1 VSINF
6 TFQKNGGFSSLRVLT
21 ESEGG
26 EHVVWSL
33 EDTSIFAD
41 DEWLIGQ
48 VEVGLRKVVFEAVKG
63 AGDEGWATIDDIHV
77 EKETQ
82 CIVIPT
88 QAAPATSTAMTD
100 TTPHPGT
107 TFNYSG
113 LCCKGCFVRTSKE
126 GNINYSS
133 QLLTKYFFTLTK

>member
-1 VSINF
+1 MSTNF

-33 EDTSIFAD
+33 EDTSIFAE

-88 QAAPATSTAMTD
+88 QAAPATTTAMPD
-100 TTPHPGT
+100 TTQHPGT
-107 TFNYSG
+107 TFNYSRESSG
-113 LCCKGCFVRTSKE
+113 LCCKACFVRTSKE
-126 GNINYSS
+126 GNRNYSS
-133 QLLTKYFFTLTK
+133 QLFT